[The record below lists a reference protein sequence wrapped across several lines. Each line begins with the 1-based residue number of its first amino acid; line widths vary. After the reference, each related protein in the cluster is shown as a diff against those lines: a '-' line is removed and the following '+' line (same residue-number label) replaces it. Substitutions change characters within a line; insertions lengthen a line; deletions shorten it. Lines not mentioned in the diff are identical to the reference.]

1 MQTGVR
7 HDEGGIEMFRTASR
21 LAIVA
26 LLALIVVL
34 LLTDPEDRV
43 PLLVRL
49 AVAALRLVGWA
60 SQKLIEL
67 LERP

>member
-1 MQTGVR
+1 
-7 HDEGGIEMFRTASR
+7 MFRTDSR

>member
-1 MQTGVR
+1 
-7 HDEGGIEMFRTASR
+7 MFRTASR